1 MTKRSKH
8 TWVVDVIEDGSASV
22 EIDGRT
28 VTPVPAWMLPEG
40 AREGDVLSV
49 THTRKEA
56 TSSLVIEIDPAAKR
70 KALARS
76 AKQVGRKGKNDRGGN
91 IEL

>member
-56 TSSLVIEIDPAAKR
+56 TSSLVIEIDPAAKG

-76 AKQVGRKGKNDRGGN
+76 AKQVGRKSKNDRGGN